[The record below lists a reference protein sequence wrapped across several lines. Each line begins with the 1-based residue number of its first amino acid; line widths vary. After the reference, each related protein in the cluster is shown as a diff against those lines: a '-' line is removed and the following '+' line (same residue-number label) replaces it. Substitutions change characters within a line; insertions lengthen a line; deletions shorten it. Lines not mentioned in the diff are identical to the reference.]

1 MRKSLR
7 VLIEKLVEIRNR
19 FDADKERVRT
29 AVAELARAKS
39 NLNRMKD
46 DIDDLMSAIDAVEKL
61 P

>member
-19 FDADKERVRT
+19 FDADKERART
-29 AVAELARAKS
+29 AVVELARAKS